1 MPPVAD
7 RKAGRSHV
15 CLGGHHAATIRSA
28 AQMQCRQEGD
38 ELIVSITNHAAGHNF
53 PGERH
58 NRVLLLR
65 VIQHNEAGEIVL
77 FQEERIKDITPFR
90 GESSADK
97 IRAGQTVEAG
107 FPVVDPPVT
116 ADVRLLYRAFPWYSS
131 DEKTLVVH
139 QEKLRL
145 HKP

>member
-28 AQMQCRQEGD
+28 ARMDCRQEGD
-38 ELIVSITNHAAGHNF
+38 ELIVSVTNHSTGHNF

-65 VIQHNEAGEIVL
+65 VIERNEAGEIVL
-77 FQEERIKDITPFR
+77 YREQRIKDITPFR

-97 IRAGQTVEAG
+97 IRADETFAAR
-107 FPVVDPPVT
+107 FPVVEPPVT

-131 DEKTLVVH
+131 DEKTLIVH

-145 HKP
+145 NQP